1 MSVSVQEESKAKQI
15 KHTSK
20 SDENLVL
27 MNPAKAQESSTKI
40 MSIGRKSKSRLYTS
54 LKGDNETITSDS
66 SSIKSDEV
74 DWRLGDY
81 I

>member
-1 MSVSVQEESKAKQI
+1 MSVPEESKAKPI
-15 KHTSK
+15 KNTNK
-20 SDENLVL
+20 SDENLVIT
-27 MNPAKAQESSTKI
+27 NPMKAQDSSTKI
-40 MSIGRKSKSRLYTS
+40 LSIGRKSKSRLYTS

-66 SSIKSDEV
+66 SSVKSDDV

>member
-1 MSVSVQEESKAKQI
+1 VSVPEETKAKPI
-15 KHTSK
+15 KHTTK

-27 MNPAKAQESSTKI
+27 TKTVKAQESSTKI

-66 SSIKSDEV
+66 SSMKSDDV